1 MVCLCALS
9 GTEMKKKFEWTFF
22 PTFWE
27 KKESFCVFLL
37 FNIYIEEIILSNWRI
52 FFLVPNCPFHYVVAK
67 LSWCQIVW
75 CQIVRCQIVRVP
87 NCPFFNSWCQIVRC
101 QIVRVPNC
109 PVLNCPTTHKKSH
122 SNLQENGK
130 IVFHLLFGWRL
141 DWDRKS
147 LDQSKQI
154 LGCMR
159 PNGKYL
165 RGKIRHLT
173 LIESVEGLPVRRF
186 LLPKTVASDMN
197 FMNLVWIDSN
207 FFGSLYCIPN
217 EIQTNH
223 MDGGVVQFCQ
233 ENKLQLLSP
242 FYLYLAWF

>member
-1 MVCLCALS
+1 MPS
-9 GTEMKKKFEWTFF
+9 WTVLNC
-22 PTFWE
+22 P
-27 KKESFCVFLL
+27 
-37 FNIYIEEIILSNWRI
+37 
-52 FFLVPNCPFHYVVAK
+52 VPNCPVSNCPFFN
-67 LSWCQIVW
+67 SW

-197 FMNLVWIDSN
+197 FMNLVWIYSN